1 MRQSDVFRH
10 ALLTRVAKAL
20 EMLNALCILI
30 KSTHVHKLNLCFQT
44 FQVNVQK
51 LRLVTIRNPYSLS
64 AGFISANIVTYLK
77 GNYTHKRTTG

>member
-30 KSTHVHKLNLCFQT
+30 KSTQVHKLNLCFET
-44 FQVNVQK
+44 LQVNVQK
-51 LRLVTIRNPYSLS
+51 LKACY
-64 AGFISANIVTYLK
+64 
-77 GNYTHKRTTG
+77 YT